1 MLGIAPGLSDFP
13 DHLQERKGEEVNT
26 ATLTASRATAT
37 AAPVV
42 LEAPEH
48 QPEDRAAIQKIAI
61 ICSKGTLDMAYPG
74 LILAN
79 AARMTG
85 IDATLFF
92 TFWGLDIVSKDTVD
106 KLHVPTVGNPSMHI
120 PTMVG
125 GLPGMESLATGMMK
139 KQMEKL
145 DIPDVREMVE
155 ILDDSGAELY
165 ACRMAMDMFKRSE
178 GDLLPQVKE
187 VISAMDFFDK
197 AAGAQILFI

>member
-1 MLGIAPGLSDFP
+1 MT
-13 DHLQERKGEEVNT
+13 T
-26 ATLTASRATAT
+26 ATITAPASTAA

-42 LEAPEH
+42 PEAP
-48 QPEDRAAIQKIAI
+48 QPQPIEKIAI

-79 AARMTG
+79 AARMSG

-92 TFWGLDIVSKDTVD
+92 TFWGLDIVSKETVD

-120 PTMVG
+120 PTLVG
-125 GLPGMESLATGMMK
+125 GLPGMESLATNMMK

-145 DIPDVREMVE
+145 DIPDVRELVE

-165 ACRMAMDMFKRSE
+165 ACRMAMDMFKRTE
-178 GDLLPQVKE
+178 EDLLPQVKE
-187 VISAMDFFDK
+187 VISAMDFYDK